1 MQLAEENMKI
11 KEMEMLMKKFD
22 FDNKLRTDDTL
33 EKKYKSTIE
42 QLSEQKQKLMTE
54 LNRVRKHTLQFNN

>member
-11 KEMEMLMKKFD
+11 KEMEMLIKKFD

-33 EKKYKSTIE
+33 EEKYKSTIE
-42 QLSEQKQKLMTE
+42 QLCEQKHKLMNE
-54 LNRVRKHTLQFNN
+54 FNRVRKHIAIK

>member
-22 FDNKLRTDDTL
+22 YDNKLRTDDTL
-33 EKKYKSTIE
+33 EAKFNSTIE
-42 QLSEQKQKLMTE
+42 QLCEQKQKLMND
-54 LNRVRKHTLQFNN
+54 LNRVRKHIAIK

>member
-33 EKKYKSTIE
+33 ETKYKSTIE

-54 LNRVRKHTLQFNN
+54 LNRVRKHTLQIK